1 MRRQE
6 CDHFLAILCEV
17 FDLDYS
23 LAYGVFFA
31 EPGFDPGRKWALFA
45 DGEMKSILT
54 TTPLMFGDSKAIGIA
69 GVATIPSARGQGLAE
84 RLVAEVCAVSEAQG
98 AREAILFAKRTH
110 LYARCGF
117 EVIDEVVRGPITATG
132 YDESQT
138 NLSTEQVE
146 RLYNAWCER
155 SPRRLRRDSFGWAR
169 WKFNLKVCESMGLGY
184 GCIEG
189 STMREAVLNEPLTAW
204 PVPLGTEWY
213 GLRSLTTEL
222 GVPGDMASA
231 ELFLMGRNC
240 SEPPQ
245 MFMTDQ
251 F

>member
-1 MRRQE
+1 MT
-6 CDHFLAILCEV
+6 ILCDV
-17 FDLDYS
+17 FDLDYN
-23 LAYGVFFA
+23 LAHGVFFA

-45 DGEMKSILT
+45 DGEMKTILT
-54 TTPLMFGDSKAIGIA
+54 TTPLVFGDSKAIGIA

-98 AREAILFAKRTH
+98 VREAILFAKRTD

-117 EVIDEVVRGPITATG
+117 EVVDEVVRGPIAAMGYPETAATVPI
-132 YDESQT
+132 
-138 NLSTEQVE
+138 EQVE
-146 RLYNAWCER
+146 HLYSEWCDE

-189 STMREAVLNEPLTAW
+189 STMREAVFNETLTSW
-204 PVPLGTEWY
+204 PVPEGTEWY
-213 GLRSLTTEL
+213 GLRTLTTEL

-240 SEPPQ
+240 PEPPQ